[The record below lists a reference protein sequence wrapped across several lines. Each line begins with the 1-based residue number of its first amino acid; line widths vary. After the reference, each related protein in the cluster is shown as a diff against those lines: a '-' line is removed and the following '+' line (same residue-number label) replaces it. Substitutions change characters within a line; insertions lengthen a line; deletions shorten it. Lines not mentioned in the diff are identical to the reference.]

1 MRFVFSRVFLLAWI
15 VVFWAYHF
23 LTYGKVEGKHERSMR
38 EKYKI
43 RGKWAQFFGLT
54 FPAWTAVI
62 IFYFFRGGDW
72 IYRFAFLDT
81 TAVGIAGMA
90 LMCLSLLLYVLF
102 TFSVGR
108 SIRDSVVSGGEPGLV
123 TTGIYRLARH
133 PAYLAFLLMGLG
145 TFLIVPNPVTLALLA
160 YTFVVTN
167 GHAADEERRLL
178 ALYGDGYERYSKA
191 VGRFFP
197 KNG

>member
-1 MRFVFSRVFLLAWI
+1 MQCVFSRVFLLAWI
-15 VVFWAYHF
+15 GIFWAYHF

-43 RGKWAQFFGLT
+43 RGKWAHFFGLT

-62 IFYFFRGGDW
+62 IVYFFRGGDW
-72 IYRFAFLDT
+72 IHRFAFLDT
-81 TAVGIAGMA
+81 TAAGTAGMA
-90 LMCLSLLLYVLF
+90 LMCLALLLYVLF
-102 TFSVGR
+102 TLTAGR
-108 SIRDSVVSGGEPGLV
+108 SIGKAVVSGGDPGLV
-123 TTGIYRLARH
+123 TTGIYRVARH

-145 TFLIVPNPVTLALLA
+145 IFLMVPNPVTLALLA
-160 YTFVVTN
+160 YTCVVTN

-178 ALYGDGYERYSKA
+178 ALYGDGYGRYSKE

-197 KNG
+197 KKG